1 MRRRR
6 RVYKCIYKF
15 FILFHKNFIFIL
27 VLEIVSFDTYS
38 ISNRDTLLIVLP
50 AGFFRILYNRQLT
63 TVSHQGITT
72 VWALYR
78 KEMCLIEF

>member
-1 MRRRR
+1 MVRRRR

-50 AGFFRILYNRQLT
+50 AGFFRILYIDNLLQL
-63 TVSHQGITT
+63 VIR
-72 VWALYR
+72 ALQLYGLFTGR
-78 KEMCLIEF
+78 KCA